1 MILSITT
8 EKGNTV
14 DVEVAVAEL
23 DLTTEDDRN
32 ALCLAVSSA
41 IGSALEADA
50 ETDVEEDA

>member
-14 DVEVAVAEL
+14 DVDVAVDEL
-23 DLTTEDDRN
+23 DLTSENDRN
-32 ALCLAVSSA
+32 ALCLAVASA

-50 ETDVEEDA
+50 ETDDDEA